1 MNAERPPVFRATS
14 ARSLAGLGLAIAAA
28 VAFAL
33 AAIALDGGLAPRVS
47 AQETELPAVPIDSV
61 GEDFLHPAPAV
72 PAIPAVPGVPAVP
85 AAPKAPDGMT
95 IRGGG
100 TARTIEGPGGVYKVH
115 AGANDVVQMGE
126 DIVIERG
133 EHVLGHVFAMGG
145 SVTVRGL
152 VDDDVVAMGGDVIVE
167 DGAQI
172 RGDAVSIGG
181 SVDKAP
187 GATVLGSS
195 VSLANVP
202 AGLVG
207 LQGLNFIGHG
217 FDALG
222 RVFTI
227 LFWLLVSW
235 VIVILTRDRS
245 RRIVG
250 RIEAETAP
258 SLGYGVLG
266 IAAIAPATIAVA
278 LAAVLLV
285 VTIIGIPVAV
295 LLLLGYSLA
304 VVAVLVWGF
313 VLGSAALGGWFI
325 RRLSPRLGAPELVR
339 NTLIGVAAVLGVGL
353 VSSLLGGVGIVVP
366 PAGILGGL
374 LKMVGVLL
382 GCGVLCAGLGA
393 ILRTRAGQPAP
404 IPVDWSQAGFGPGA
418 PGMAPPAAPIA
429 PEAPPAPP
437 APTT

>member
-1 MNAERPPVFRATS
+1 MV
-14 ARSLAGLGLAIAAA
+14 
-28 VAFAL
+28 
-33 AAIALDGGLAPRVS
+33 
-47 AQETELPAVPIDSV
+47 
-61 GEDFLHPAPAV
+61 
-72 PAIPAVPGVPAVP
+72 
-85 AAPKAPDGMT
+85 

-100 TARTIEGPGGVYKVH
+100 ERRTIEGPGGVYKVH
-115 AGANDVVQMGE
+115 AGENDVVQMGE

-145 SVTVRGL
+145 SITVRGL

-202 AGLVG
+202 AGIVG

-217 FDALG
+217 FDAVNRIMG
-222 RVFTI
+222 I
-227 LFWLLVSW
+227 LFWLLIAW
-235 VIVILTRDRS
+235 VLVVLTRERS
-245 RRIVG
+245 RRIAG
-250 RIEAETAP
+250 RIEAEAGR
-258 SLGYGVLG
+258 SLGYGLLG
-266 IAAIAPATIAVA
+266 IMAIAPATIAVA

-295 LLLLGYSLA
+295 LVLLGYILA
-304 VVAVLVWGF
+304 VVALLVWGA
-313 VLGSAALGGWFI
+313 VLGASALGGWLVQ
-325 RRLSPRLGAPELVR
+325 RLSPRLGAPELVR
-339 NTLIGVAAVLGVGL
+339 NTLIGVAGVAGVGL
-353 VSSLLGGVGIVVP
+353 IASLLQGVGIVVP
-366 PAGILGGL
+366 PAGLLGGL
-374 LKMVGVLL
+374 LKVVGFVLS
-382 GCGVLCAGLGA
+382 CGVLCAGVGA
-393 ILRTRAGQPAP
+393 ILLTRAGQPAP

-418 PGMAPPAAPIA
+418 PGMAPPAPPIVQ
-429 PEAPPAPP
+429 EAPPAPP